1 MKGGIKIQH
10 KYIVIQSTYK
20 NGSAKRTAFGIA
32 AVEEYDG
39 ITTILESIS
48 DISSDIRSVKRL
60 VELCNDH
67 QLSLVHFRDVVS
79 DFLATI

>member
-1 MKGGIKIQH
+1 MKGGLKIQH
-10 KYIVIQSTYK
+10 KYIVVQSTYK

-60 VELCNDH
+60 VELCNNL
-67 QLSLVHFRDVVS
+67 QLDRIHLQDVVT
-79 DFLATI
+79 DFLASV

>member
-1 MKGGIKIQH
+1 MKGGLKIHH
-10 KYIVIQSTYK
+10 KYIVVQSTYK

-60 VELCNDH
+60 VELCNNL
-67 QLSLVHFRDVVS
+67 QLDRIHLQDVVT
-79 DFLATI
+79 DFLANV